1 MTRVLT
7 WALALALG
15 LGIATTTSG
24 QRFGAPAKVPT
35 PSELKVKDGTAE
47 GHKSPVEVVTKA
59 IKAAKADDMAT
70 LKACMANWAAQQAD
84 ERSWS
89 AGNDKGRTNAQEVGG
104 LLAAMDS
111 ENMMLLEQNTAGNY
125 AVVAVRRGDALHM
138 IRTVREAPENAEGA
152 KDKKVQDWKLVSCY
166 ASDYRVDYN
175 APGVKAIRDA
185 IEAGDGTKLKEYI
198 EEDQRATLELLKD
211 VQEGVDP
218 YDLLAKRLKKI
229 IKNADK
235 PKILVSRNSSGFQNV
250 MAYWFHKEGSDT
262 FLALSFQDE
271 WDWESKKLRSKVL
284 LDLREISQFHT
295 NAGDYFKQFV
305 ADYDWG

>member
-1 MTRVLT
+1 MLT
-7 WALALALG
+7 WAVALALG

-24 QRFGAPAKVPT
+24 QRFGSPAKVPA
-35 PSELKVKDGTAE
+35 PSELKVKEGTAE

-59 IKAAKADDMAT
+59 IKAAKADENAT
-70 LKACMANWAAQQAD
+70 LKACLANWAAQQAD

-89 AGNDKGRTNAQEVGG
+89 AGNDKGLTNLQEVAR
-104 LLAAMDS
+104 LLAAMEV
-111 ENMMLLEQNTAGNY
+111 ENMVLLEQNTAGNY
-125 AVVAVRRGDALHM
+125 AVVAVRRGDAMHM
-138 IRTVREAPENAEGA
+138 IRTVREAPENEEGT
-152 KDKKVQDWKLVSCY
+152 KDKKVQNWMLVSCY

-185 IEAGDGTKLKEYI
+185 IEAGDGVKIKEYI
-198 EEDQRATLELLKD
+198 EEDQRATLELLRE

-235 PKILVSRNSSGFQNV
+235 PKILLSRNNSGFQNV

-262 FLALSFQDE
+262 FLVLSFQDE
-271 WDWESKKLRSKVL
+271 WDWESKKHSTKVL
-284 LDLREISQFHT
+284 LNLREISQFHT

-305 ADYDWG
+305 ADFDWG